1 MKLIRLNTF
10 ETNSSSCH
18 SVTVFKTSDYIKFK
32 NGETFYIGDYEYQ
45 DDHNTYYNELKSEDF
60 LTIEDIRDRV
70 IEYLSYESNLQ
81 SLKDQDSQSG
91 WGTTY
96 RAAEFL
102 VNMKPDIDFYK
113 KVMSEDNKK
122 VTISKLNYR
131 PTVFDSELKRK
142 HFGFEKS
149 NLSLPDYIVQSFV
162 DYIQSYI
169 FDFITDTVLQ
179 SHSGKTSFYLMFKSD
194 VYPVCEPIEVG
205 DQTIIKSY
213 ISC

>member
-1 MKLIRLNTF
+1 MRLIRLNTF

-32 NGETFYIGDYEYQ
+32 NGETFYIGDYEYH

-81 SLKDQDSQSG
+81 SLKDQDSQVG

-102 VNMKPDIDFYK
+102 VKMKPDIDFYK
-113 KVMSEDNKK
+113 KIMSEDGEKI
-122 VTISKLNYR
+122 TISELNYN

-149 NLSLPDYIVQSFV
+149 NLSLSDYIVQSFV

-179 SHSGKTSFYLMFKSD
+179 SHSGKTSFYLMFQSD

>member
-1 MKLIRLNTF
+1 MRLIRLNTF

-32 NGETFYIGDYEYQ
+32 NGETFYIGDYEYH

-91 WGTTY
+91 WGITY

-102 VNMKPDIDFYK
+102 VKMKPDIDFYK
-113 KVMSEDNKK
+113 KVMSEDDEKI
-122 VTISKLNYR
+122 TISELNYN

-162 DYIQSYI
+162 DYIQNYI

-179 SHSGKTSFYLMFKSD
+179 SHSGKTSFYLMFQSD

>member
-1 MKLIRLNTF
+1 MRLIRLNTF

-18 SVTVFKTSDYIKFK
+18 SVTVLKTSDYIKFK
-32 NGETFYIGDYEYQ
+32 NGETFYIGDYEYH

-91 WGTTY
+91 WGITY

-102 VNMKPDIDFYK
+102 VKMKPDIDFYK
-113 KVMSEDNKK
+113 KVMSEDGEKI
-122 VTISKLNYR
+122 TISELNYI

>member
-194 VYPVCEPIEVG
+194 VYLVCEPIEVG